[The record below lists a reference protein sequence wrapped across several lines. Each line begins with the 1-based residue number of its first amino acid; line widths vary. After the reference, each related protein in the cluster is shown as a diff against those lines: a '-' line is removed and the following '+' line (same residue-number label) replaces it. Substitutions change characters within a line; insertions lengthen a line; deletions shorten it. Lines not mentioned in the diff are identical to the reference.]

1 MAPPDCCEI
10 NCGRLALE
18 IASKPGWKRFALQ
31 GFSEAKAGLKCHASV
46 GESFVADLWTALAP
60 TRTG

>member
-10 NCGRLALE
+10 DCGRLALDG
-18 IASKPGWKRFALQ
+18 IASKPGWTRFASQ

-46 GESFVADLWTALAP
+46 GESFVAVL
-60 TRTG
+60 